1 MNELTDLASPTFAS
15 NMAKL
20 QQAVLYGFEEMPAG
34 EAFRQI
40 YFATVYRENFE
51 ALALDSDGFFD
62 NPLGIFNYDE
72 WDTAITVATDGIGA
86 TFGAVAVP
94 IWYADPIKILNG
106 PPCNN
111 IIVMIGVERLCY
123 RKIAMAVYQEGDQFA
138 CTGNWFAAGFES
150 PADKLISPVRRA
162 VVHHG

>member
-1 MNELTDLASPTFAS
+1 MTTDLASPTFAS

-20 QQAVLYGFEEMPAG
+20 QQAVLHGFNEMPAG

-51 ALALDSDGFFD
+51 ALALDSDGFCD
-62 NPLGIFNYDE
+62 NPNDVFDYQE
-72 WDTAITVATDGIGA
+72 WDMAITIATEGLGA
-86 TFGAVAVP
+86 SFGAIAVP
-94 IWYADPIKILNG
+94 IWYHEPVKIFNEK
-106 PPCNN
+106 PCNN
-111 IIVMIGVERLCY
+111 IVVMIGVERLCY

-138 CTGNWFAAGFES
+138 CTGRWFAAGFES
-150 PADKLISPVRRA
+150 PADSLIIPVRRA